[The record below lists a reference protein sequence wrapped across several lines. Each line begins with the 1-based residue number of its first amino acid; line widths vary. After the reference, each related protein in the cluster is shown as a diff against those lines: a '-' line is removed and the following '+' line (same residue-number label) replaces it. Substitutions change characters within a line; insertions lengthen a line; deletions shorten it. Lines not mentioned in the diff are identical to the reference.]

1 MASTL
6 DARDIL
12 DAKQEDRPRHVKK
25 QKTGIVRP
33 KGANRELFG
42 LYGDRAAPVVIEQ
55 PTYRARPKWTHKVLP
70 WEQTPFVN
78 PARTDGLVLRHW
90 RKKKNVIATTPG
102 APNTPADLK
111 TEHDSDSRSTQ
122 TEPDYHFAKFN
133 VKVTGPE
140 YNDEQYEAYLKND
153 DWTKEETDYLIQ
165 LAVDFDLRWIVVA
178 DRYEYQ
184 AEEIPSD
191 GDSMAVTVTPK
202 ARTMEDMK
210 ARYYDVAA
218 KVMVLR
224 HPLSSMSTT
233 EFDLHEK
240 MIKFDPTQETTRK
253 KLAEALLSRSP
264 EEIREEEI
272 LLGEL
277 KRIVVAE
284 ERFAL
289 ERKELYDRLQA
300 PQSTASIQNY
310 ESSQGLANLMQTLL
324 SVDKNKK
331 QRRTL
336 TGPGDGASSP
346 ATGGSSQNL
355 AGPGSR
361 DQRNSIGGSAVKKG
375 LSGSSSQRQLTPREE
390 AKFGVSHHE
399 RLTSGVTLRGYRIDK
414 LLQAKS
420 QAQSKKLDDALREL
434 GVPHKA
440 VMPTTKVCDAYEL
453 LVQKINILLEVRK
466 VSDKVDNEIKVQ
478 QAQREYREKKESGE
492 EAATPQASSPAAE
505 PDGEGEVEPESRRE
519 VDEEDDD
526 DEDAEGEVE
535 DAEGEVEDVEGEVED
550 AEENAE
556 GPGKDSDED
565 EDGDDDGDA
574 EVDEEKGLE
583 EEEEGEE
590 QEAGDESG
598 DNNSEEDEEDAEGD
612 VAEDDEVDDSRL
624 SAAPSN
630 KSGITHKRS
639 ASELSAA
646 SEKSSKRQK
655 K

>member
-12 DAKQEDRPRHVKK
+12 DAKQEDRPRPVKK

-70 WEQTPFVN
+70 WEQTAFVN

-102 APNTPADLK
+102 APNTPAELK

-133 VKVTGPE
+133 IKVSGPE
-140 YNDEQYEAYLKND
+140 YNDEQYEAHLKND
-153 DWTKEETDYLIQ
+153 DWTREETDYLIQ
-165 LAVDFDLRWIVVA
+165 LALDFDMRWIVIA

-184 AEEIPSD
+184 AKEIPSD

-202 ARTMEDMK
+202 VRTMEDMK
-210 ARYYDVAA
+210 VRYYDVAA
-218 KVMVLR
+218 KVMVLH

-240 MIKFDPTQETTRK
+240 MTKFDPTQETTRK

-346 ATGGSSQNL
+346 ATAGSSQNL
-355 AGPGSR
+355 TGQGGR
-361 DQRNSIGGSAVKKG
+361 DQRNSTGGSAIKKTS
-375 LSGSSSQRQLTPREE
+375 LSGPSSQRQLTPREE
-390 AKFGVSHHE
+390 AKYGVSHHE

-420 QAQSKKLDDALREL
+420 QAQSKKLDEALREL
-434 GVPHKA
+434 EVPHKA

-466 VSDKVDNEIKVQ
+466 VSEKIDNETKVQ
-478 QAQREYREKKESGE
+478 QAQKEYREKKESGE

-505 PDGEGEVEPESRRE
+505 PDGDAEMEQEGRRE

-526 DEDAEGEVE
+526 EEDAEGEVE
-535 DAEGEVEDVEGEVED
+535 DAEDNVEEAV
-550 AEENAE
+550 
-556 GPGKDSDED
+556 KDSDED
-565 EDGDDDGDA
+565 GDGDDDGDA
-574 EVDEEKGLE
+574 EGDEENVLE
-583 EEEEGEE
+583 EEEEEP
-590 QEAGDESG
+590 EAGDESG
-598 DNNSEEDEEDAEGD
+598 DNDSEEEDEEDGEGE
-612 VAEDDEVDDSRL
+612 VAEEDEADDSRL

-630 KSGITHKRS
+630 RGGIAHKRS
-639 ASELSAA
+639 ASELSAT

>member
-12 DAKQEDRPRHVKK
+12 DAKQEDRPRPVKK

-70 WEQTPFVN
+70 WEQTAFVN

-90 RKKKNVIATTPG
+90 RKKKNIIATTPG
-102 APNTPADLK
+102 APNTPAELK

-133 VKVTGPE
+133 IKVSGPE
-140 YNDEQYEAYLKND
+140 YSDEQYETYLKSD

-165 LAVDFDLRWIVVA
+165 LALDFDLRWIVVA
-178 DRYEYQ
+178 DRYDYQ
-184 AEEIPSD
+184 AKEIPSE
-191 GDSMAVTVTPK
+191 GDFMAVTVTSKP
-202 ARTMEDMK
+202 RTMEDMK

-218 KVMVLR
+218 KVMVLH

-240 MIKFDPTQETTRK
+240 MTKFDPMQETTRK

-331 QRRTL
+331 QRRAL

-346 ATGGSSQNL
+346 ATGSSQNFT
-355 AGPGSR
+355 GQGGR
-361 DQRNSIGGSAVKKG
+361 DQRNSIAGSAAKKG
-375 LSGSSSQRQLTPREE
+375 SLSGPSSHRQLTPREE
-390 AKFGVSHHE
+390 AKYGVSHHE

-434 GVPHKA
+434 EVPHKA

-453 LVQKINILLEVRK
+453 LVQKINILLDVRK
-466 VSDKVDNEIKVQ
+466 VSEKIDNEIKVQ
-478 QAQREYREKKESGE
+478 QAQKEYREKKESGE
-492 EAATPQASSPAAE
+492 EAATPLASSPAAE
-505 PDGEGEVEPESRRE
+505 PDGDVEVEPEVRRE
-519 VDEEDDD
+519 ADEEDDD
-526 DEDAEGEVE
+526 DEDAEGE
-535 DAEGEVEDVEGEVED
+535 AED
-550 AEENAE
+550 AEENVE
-556 GPGKDSDED
+556 EPVKDSDED
-565 EDGDDDGDA
+565 GDGDDDADA
-574 EVDEEKGLE
+574 EVDDEIGLE
-583 EEEEGEE
+583 EEEEE

-598 DNNSEEDEEDAEGD
+598 ENNSEEEDEEDADGD
-612 VAEDDEVDDSRL
+612 VAEEDEADNSRL

-630 KSGITHKRS
+630 KSGIAHKRS
-639 ASELSAA
+639 ASELSAT
-646 SEKSSKRQK
+646 SEKSSKRQRK
-655 K
+655 

>member
-1 MASTL
+1 MVRTIAL
-6 DARDIL
+6 IRIL
-12 DAKQEDRPRHVKK
+12 NKLTNSR
-25 QKTGIVRP
+25 
-33 KGANRELFG
+33 
-42 LYGDRAAPVVIEQ
+42 
-55 PTYRARPKWTHKVLP
+55 
-70 WEQTPFVN
+70 EQTAFIN

-90 RKKKNVIATTPG
+90 RKKKNIVATTPG
-102 APNTPADLK
+102 APNTPAELK
-111 TEHDSDSRSTQ
+111 TEHDSDSRSAQ

-133 VKVTGPE
+133 IKVSGPE
-140 YNDEQYEAYLKND
+140 YSNEQYEAHLKSD
-153 DWTKEETDYLIQ
+153 DWTKEETDYLIH
-165 LAVDFDLRWIVVA
+165 LASEFDLRWIVIA
-178 DRYEYQ
+178 DRYDYQ
-184 AEEIPSD
+184 AKEVPSE
-191 GDSMAVTVTPK
+191 GDSMVVTVTLKP
-202 ARTMEDMK
+202 RTMEDLK
-210 ARYYDVAA
+210 SRYYDVAA
-218 KVMVLR
+218 KVMVLH
-224 HPLSSMSTT
+224 HPLSSMSTA

-277 KRIVVAE
+277 KRIVVSE

-346 ATGGSSQNL
+346 ATGGSGQNV
-355 AGPGSR
+355 AGPGGR
-361 DQRNSIGGSAVKKG
+361 DQRNSIGGSAIKKG
-375 LSGSSSQRQLTPREE
+375 SLSGSSSQRQLTPREE
-390 AKFGVSHHE
+390 AKYGVSHHE
-399 RLTSGVTLRGYRIDK
+399 RLTSGVALRGYRIDK

-434 GVPHKA
+434 EVPHKA

-466 VSDKVDNEIKVQ
+466 VSEKIENEIKVQ
-478 QAQREYREKKESGE
+478 QAQKEYREKKESGE
-492 EAATPQASSPAAE
+492 EAATPQGSSPAAE
-505 PDGEGEVEPESRRE
+505 PDGDAELEQEVRRE
-519 VDEEDDD
+519 AEEEDDD
-526 DEDAEGEVE
+526 DEDADGE
-535 DAEGEVEDVEGEVED
+535 AED
-550 AEENAE
+550 AEEIVEAQARE
-556 GPGKDSDED
+556 SD
-565 EDGDDDGDA
+565 EDGDGDGDNDGEDDGDA
-574 EVDEEKGLE
+574 DVDEENGLE
-583 EEEEGEE
+583 EEPE
-590 QEAGDESG
+590 EAGDES
-598 DNNSEEDEEDAEGD
+598 DNNRSADEDEDEDDGDGDDDIAEEDEA
-612 VAEDDEVDDSRL
+612 DDSRL

-630 KSGITHKRS
+630 KSGLAHKRS

>member
-12 DAKQEDRPRHVKK
+12 DAKQEDRPRPTKK

-70 WEQTPFVN
+70 WEQTAFVN
-78 PARTDGLVLRHW
+78 PARTDGLVLQHW
-90 RKKKNVIATTPG
+90 RKKKNVITTTPG
-102 APNTPADLK
+102 APNTPAELK
-111 TEHDSDSRSTQ
+111 TEHDSDTRSTQ

-133 VKVTGPE
+133 IKVSGPE
-140 YNDEQYEAYLKND
+140 YDNEQYETYLKND
-153 DWTKEETDYLIQ
+153 DWSKEETDYLIH
-165 LAVDFDLRWIVVA
+165 LALDFDLRWIVIA

-184 AEEIPSD
+184 AKEIPSA
-191 GDSMAVTVTPK
+191 GDSMAVTVTSK

-218 KVMVLR
+218 KVMVLH

-240 MIKFDPTQETTRK
+240 MTKFDPIQEKTRK

-310 ESSQGLANLMQTLL
+310 ESSQGLTNLMQTLL
-324 SVDKNKK
+324 SADKNKK

-336 TGPGDGASSP
+336 AGPGDGASSP

-355 AGPGSR
+355 TGQGGR

-375 LSGSSSQRQLTPREE
+375 SLSGPSSQRQLTPREE
-390 AKFGVSHHE
+390 AKYGVSHHE

-420 QAQSKKLDDALREL
+420 QAQSKKLDEALREL
-434 GVPHKA
+434 EVPHKA

-466 VSDKVDNEIKVQ
+466 VSEKIDNETKVQ
-478 QAQREYREKKESGE
+478 QAQKEYREKKESGE
-492 EAATPQASSPAAE
+492 DAATPQASSPAAE
-505 PDGEGEVEPESRRE
+505 PEGDAETEQEIRRE

-526 DEDAEGEVE
+526 EEDAEGEAE
-535 DAEGEVEDVEGEVED
+535 DAEDNVEEV
-550 AEENAE
+550 A
-556 GPGKDSDED
+556 KDSDED
-565 EDGDDDGDA
+565 GDADDDGDA
-574 EVDEEKGLE
+574 EGDEENVLE
-583 EEEEGEE
+583 EEEEE

-598 DNNSEEDEEDAEGD
+598 ENNSEDEDEEDGEGE
-612 VAEDDEVDDSRL
+612 VAEEDEADDSRV

-630 KSGITHKRS
+630 RSGIAHKRS
-639 ASELSAA
+639 ASELSAT
-646 SEKSSKRQK
+646 SEKSSKRQRK
-655 K
+655 